1 MIFFFSYFFSFF
13 FARKRVRRRPLE
25 RWVFM
30 SDHKITGNKSQQHG
44 IRLSAPP
51 SQKKRR
57 INKQSLLRAYIDER
71 TRMMATQSTAS
82 EGKNIDNNTH
92 RERKTEELAKDED
105 R

>member
-1 MIFFFSYFFSFF
+1 MIFFLLLFLIF

-57 INKQSLLRAYIDER
+57 INKQSLLRIDER
-71 TRMMATQSTAS
+71 TRMATQSTAS

-92 RERKTEELAKDED
+92 REKNRREPKMKTD